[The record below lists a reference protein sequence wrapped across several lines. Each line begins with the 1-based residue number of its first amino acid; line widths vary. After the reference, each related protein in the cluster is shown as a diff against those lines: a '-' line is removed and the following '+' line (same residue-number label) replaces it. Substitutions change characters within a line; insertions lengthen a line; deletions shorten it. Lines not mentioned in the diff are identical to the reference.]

1 MTETESMQELDGG
14 DTESLARIVAAA
26 SRPAIVRGLARDW
39 PAVAAAR
46 EGDETI
52 AAYLAERDNGGPLK
66 VLVGPPEIGGRY
78 FYDDAMRGV
87 NFHAEEMPMGA
98 LLSRLLSLRGETDP
112 SGLYA
117 GSTPMPH
124 CMEGFAAEN
133 PLPVETGVDPRIW
146 IGNASRIAT
155 HYDMASNIAVVVA
168 GRRRF
173 TLFPPEQ
180 VANLYVG
187 PVERTIAGQPT
198 SVVDPDAPDHD
209 RFPRYAEAER
219 HRLTA
224 YLGPGDAIFVPPMWW
239 HAVRAEG
246 ALNVLVNYW
255 FGQPA
260 DRFPFAALMLALH
273 SIRDLPDPER
283 AAWRS
288 WFDHYVFGA
297 DAQHAVD
304 HLPRH
309 ARGVVGEPSPRRD
322 AMMIDYVLGT
332 CGNMGGLA
340 PSPEGRTRYG
350 SRA

>member
-1 MTETESMQELDGG
+1 MNEAGGMQELDGA
-14 DTESLARIVAAA
+14 DTQGIARIVADAT
-26 SRPAIVRGLARDW
+26 RPAIMRGLARDW

-46 EGDETI
+46 AGDEAI
-52 AAYLAERDNGGPLK
+52 AAYLAARDNGGPLK
-66 VLVGPPEIGGRY
+66 VLVGPPDIHGRY

-87 NFHAEEMPMGA
+87 NFHHEEMPMRV
-98 LLSRLLSLRGETDP
+98 LLGRLLALRDSSDAP
-112 SGLYA
+112 GLYA
-117 GSTPMPH
+117 GSTPMPE
-124 CMEGFAAEN
+124 CVERFAIEN
-133 PLPVETGVDPRIW
+133 PLPVETGVEPRIW
-146 IGNASRIAT
+146 VGNASRIAT

-198 SVVDPDAPDHD
+198 SMVDPDVPDHD

-219 HRLTA
+219 HRLTVD
-224 YLGPGDAIFVPPMWW
+224 LEPGDAIFMPPMWW

-260 DRFPFAALMLALH
+260 DRFPFAALMLTLH

-297 DAQHAVD
+297 DARTAAA
-304 HLPRH
+304 HLPPH
-309 ARGVVGEPSPRRD
+309 ARGVLGPPAPRRD

-332 CGNMGGLA
+332 CGK
-340 PSPEGRTRYG
+340 P
-350 SRA
+350 